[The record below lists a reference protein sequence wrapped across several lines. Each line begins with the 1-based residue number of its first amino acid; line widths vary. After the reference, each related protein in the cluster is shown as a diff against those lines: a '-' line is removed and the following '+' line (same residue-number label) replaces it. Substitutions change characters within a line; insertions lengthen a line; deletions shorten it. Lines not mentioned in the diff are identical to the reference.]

1 MDLHLPTWLQSN
13 NQNILTQNCNQKS
26 RLLTLLFLQ
35 FLIMLCYIALVVPIK
50 TLESVTAEI
59 YKLLYVWLGACG
71 GR

>member
-13 NQNILTQNCNQKS
+13 NQNILTQNCNQNR
-26 RLLTLLFLQ
+26 RLLALLFLQ

-59 YKLLYVWLGACG
+59 YKLLYVWLEACG